1 MEVSL
6 GVAKIP
12 KSGFRESGDSLETVE
27 RPRGGLSVI
36 MADGQGSGRPAKRLS
51 SLVVA
56 KAAALIADGTRD
68 GACARAVHDY
78 LYSMREG
85 KVLSTLVIVSVD
97 LHTRSLIV
105 SRNTASPVLL
115 DDRSKITL
123 LDQEV
128 PSIGVNN
135 MVKPHVTEVPLK
147 EGLLC
152 IGVSDGVANAGRK
165 YGERLD
171 LDELIKLARGLEP
184 YEAAGRMLDRAVR
197 LDRGRPEG
205 DMTVFVVGIGTGDG
219 GLVRRIKITLPI

>member
-1 MEVSL
+1 MEVTV

-12 KSGFRESGDSLETVE
+12 KSGFQESGDSLETVE

-97 LHTRSLIV
+97 LHTKSLIV
-105 SRNTASPVLL
+105 SRNTASPVLV
-115 DDRSKITL
+115 DDGSEITL

-128 PSIGVNN
+128 PNIGVNS
-135 MVKPHVTEVPLK
+135 MVKPQVTEVPLK

-152 IGVSDGVANAGRK
+152 IGISDGVANAGRK
-165 YGERLD
+165 YGERID
-171 LDELIKLARGLEP
+171 LEDLIRLARGFEP
-184 YEAAGRMLDRAVR
+184 YEASGRILDSAVL

-205 DMTVFVVGIGTGDG
+205 DMTVFVVGIGKGG
-219 GLVRRIKITLPI
+219 EGLVRRIRITLPI